1 MSLCLGLLNALC
13 MCRYCATH
21 VGMKIIY
28 ATTRQVMF
36 MVFISLVSSVLAVWS
51 REVMVRVV
59 INLSGFFYHCS
70 RINPI
75 GVLPLSALR
84 GRALL

>member
-21 VGMKIIY
+21 IGMKIIY

-36 MVFISLVSSVLAVWS
+36 MIFISMQSIVLSVWS

-59 INLSGFFYHCS
+59 INLSGSFCHCS

-75 GVLPLSALR
+75 GVLPLAP
-84 GRALL
+84 